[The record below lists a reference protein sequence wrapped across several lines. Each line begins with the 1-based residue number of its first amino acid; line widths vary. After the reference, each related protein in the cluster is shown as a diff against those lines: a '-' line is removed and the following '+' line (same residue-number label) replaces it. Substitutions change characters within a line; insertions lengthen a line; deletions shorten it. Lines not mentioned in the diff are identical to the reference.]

1 MNEKE
6 ALSLELMGV
15 IKRLKRGGFRQEGSC
30 SLTPGQTALLHLV
43 YAKGG
48 RLEEGVPVSSL
59 VEQTGLTS
67 SGIAQGLGVLE
78 RRGYIRRSHDSRDRR
93 VIRVH
98 LLPQGEESMAAHH
111 RKILSFTTE
120 LIDAVGTEKIRT
132 FIDIMEEMIR
142 FKEERD
148 HDA

>member
-6 ALSLELMGV
+6 TLSLELMGV

-43 YAKGG
+43 YAQGG
-48 RLEEGVPVSSL
+48 RLAEGIPVSSL
-59 VEQTGLTS
+59 VEHSGLTS

-78 RRGYIRRSHDSRDRR
+78 RKGYIRRSHDQRDRR

-98 LLPQGEESMAAHH
+98 LLPLGEEAMEAHH
-111 RKILSFTTE
+111 QKILSFTTD
-120 LIDAVGTEKIRT
+120 LIDAIGTEKIRT
-132 FIDIMEEMIR
+132 FINIMEEMIR

-148 HDA
+148 SHA